1 MSVKL
6 QMEKLAKPGE
16 VLEENKKIGELEE
29 MLKERAEELQ
39 VIESFQSCILN
50 KVKETDDEL
59 EAIKGVI
66 IEVINGD
73 SPINLLSSFNYC

>member
-39 VIESFQSCILN
+39 VIESSVLHPQQGEGN
-50 KVKETDDEL
+50 R
-59 EAIKGVI
+59 
-66 IEVINGD
+66 
-73 SPINLLSSFNYC
+73 